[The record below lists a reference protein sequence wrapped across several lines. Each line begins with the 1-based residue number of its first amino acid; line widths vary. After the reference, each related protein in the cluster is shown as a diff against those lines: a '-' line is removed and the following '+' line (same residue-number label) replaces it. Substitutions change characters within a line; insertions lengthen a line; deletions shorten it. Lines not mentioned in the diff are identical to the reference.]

1 MSGASR
7 IGALVALVILL
18 ILASNAAFTVQQT
31 QHALVLRFGDVR
43 RTISDPGLYFKLPLV
58 ESVISLDKRI
68 LDLDV
73 PAQTVVESEQK
84 QLVVD
89 SFVRYRIRDPLRFY
103 QAVGTMAS
111 ANQQLGAV
119 VNSTVRGVIA
129 ESKMEDI
136 VKIQRGQLQGRI
148 LNQVNQQVMVRG
160 IDVIDLR
167 LRQVILPP
175 KNLEAVFNRMISDR
189 QRDAQDIRS
198 LGTQLSLG
206 IRADADLAVQTIIG
220 EANQK
225 SDEIRGA
232 ADAEK
237 NKIFADAFGRDPAFF
252 AFYRSMQAYEAGL
265 KPESTRM
272 VLSPGSSFFRYF
284 NDPAGAAA
292 SQQAPTAIL
301 TPAAPPPASK

>member
-1 MSGASR
+1 MRGASR
-7 IGALVALVILL
+7 IGVLVALVIVL
-18 ILASNAAFTVQQT
+18 ILASNALFTVQQT

-43 RTISDPGLYFKLPLV
+43 RTISEPGLYYKVPLID
-58 ESVISLDKRI
+58 SVISLDKRI

-73 PAQTVVESEQK
+73 APQTVVESDQK

-89 SFVRYRIRDPLRFY
+89 SFARYRIRDPLRFY

-111 ANQQLGAV
+111 ANQQLQAV
-119 VNSTVRGVIA
+119 INAAVRGVIA
-129 ESKMEDI
+129 DSKMEDI
-136 VKIQRGQLQGRI
+136 VKNQRGQLQGRI
-148 LNQVNQQVMVRG
+148 LNQVNQQMMGRG

-175 KNLEAVFNRMISDR
+175 KNTEAVFNRMISDR
-189 QRDAQDIRS
+189 QREAQDRRS

-206 IRADADLAVQTIIG
+206 IRASADLAVSTILG

-225 SDEIRGA
+225 SEEIRGL

-252 AFYRSMQAYEAGL
+252 GFYRSMQAYETGF

-284 NDPAGAAA
+284 NDPAGSGATQQPPQSAA
-292 SQQAPTAIL
+292 L
-301 TPAAPPPASK
+301 PAPPASK

>member
-7 IGALVALVILL
+7 VGALVAVVILL
-18 ILASNAAFTVQQT
+18 VLLSNAAFTVQQT

-43 RTISDPGLYFKLPLV
+43 RTISDPGLYWKWPLID
-58 ESVISLDKRI
+58 SVISLDKRI

-73 PAQTVVESEQK
+73 SAQTVVESEQK

-89 SFVRYRIRDPLRFY
+89 SFARYRIRDPLRFY
-103 QAVGTMAS
+103 QAIGTMAG
-111 ANQQLGAV
+111 ANQQLTAV
-119 VNSTVRGVIA
+119 VNASVRGVIA

-136 VKIQRGQLQGRI
+136 VKNQRGALQGRI
-148 LNQVNQQVMVRG
+148 LNQVNQQVMGRG

-175 KNLEAVFNRMISDR
+175 KNTEAVFNRMISDR
-189 QRDAQDIRS
+189 QREAQDRRS
-198 LGTQLSLG
+198 EGTRLSLG
-206 IRADADLAVQTIIG
+206 IRASADLQVSTILG

-225 SDEIRGA
+225 SEEVRGL

-252 AFYRSMQAYEAGL
+252 GFYRSMQAYENGF
-265 KPESTRM
+265 KPETTRM

-284 NDPAGAAA
+284 NDPAGLATNV
-292 SQQAPTAIL
+292 APSSPGAVPT
-301 TPAAPPPASK
+301 PPAK